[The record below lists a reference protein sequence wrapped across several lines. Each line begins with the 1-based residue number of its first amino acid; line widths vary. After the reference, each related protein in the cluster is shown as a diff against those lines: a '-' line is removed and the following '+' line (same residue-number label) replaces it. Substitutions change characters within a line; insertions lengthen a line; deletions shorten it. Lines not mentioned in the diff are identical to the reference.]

1 METVSSRSEEQ
12 SRPQPVSQTPGICIA
27 RLGLLI
33 AIIPALVLL
42 VLPIVVLAARGIGT
56 QGWRTMPDAA
66 IGDAIYLSL
75 VTTAVTVIVTLLTGT
90 PLAYVLARWNFAG
103 NRLLNTIVT
112 LPIVLPPAVAG
123 LALLLTFGRRGLLGQ
138 PLDALGISIPFTA
151 TAVIMAQV
159 FVAAPFYI
167 RAAQVGFR
175 SIAPEV
181 EDAARV
187 DGANGWVLFRYII
200 LPLSGRALI
209 AGLILAWARAIGEF
223 GATIMFAGSLQGR
236 TQTMP
241 LLVYNIFERDIDAAI
256 WTGLLLVAVALIA
269 LIISQLLV
277 PRENF

>member
-1 METVSSRSEEQ
+1 VETVSSRSEEQ